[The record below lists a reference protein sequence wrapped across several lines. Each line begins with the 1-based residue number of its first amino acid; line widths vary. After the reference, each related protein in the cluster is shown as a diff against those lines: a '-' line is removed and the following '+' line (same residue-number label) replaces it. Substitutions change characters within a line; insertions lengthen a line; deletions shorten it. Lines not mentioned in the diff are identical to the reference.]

1 MGFGRAEITFLL
13 SEAICIL
20 FFGLFT
26 EYGEGTHPKTPALEE

>member
-1 MGFGRAEITFLL
+1 MGFGRSEIFFLV

-26 EYGEGTHPKTPALEE
+26 EYGEGTNPKTTAD